1 MNNNK
6 GLLTV
11 IALVLI
17 AILGVVVYQA
27 TERTPAEKVADSV
40 ADTVDD
46 IGDAARDATR

>member
-1 MNNNK
+1 MNDNK

-11 IALVLI
+11 IAIVLI

-27 TERTPAEKVADSV
+27 TEKSPSEKVADSV

-46 IGDAARDATR
+46 IGESVTGRE